1 LVLPLGFVGKDVEEG
16 ALIRFVN
23 MTIHGC
29 GGLRFRSHLRGDAL
43 LASSALTTVLTDSRP
58 AALLA
63 LIAYTTVLA
72 DSRPAALLALIAYTT
87 VLAD

>member
-72 DSRPAALLALIAYTT
+72 DSRPPALLALIAYTT

>member
-1 LVLPLGFVGKDVEEG
+1 LVGKDVKEG
-16 ALIRFVN
+16 AMIRFVN

-29 GGLRFRSHLRGDAL
+29 GGLRFRSRLRGDAI

-63 LIAYTTVLA
+63 LIAKTTVLA
-72 DSRPAALLALIAYTT
+72 D
-87 VLAD
+87 

>member
-16 ALIRFVN
+16 AMIRFVN

-72 DSRPAALLALIAYTT
+72 D
-87 VLAD
+87 